1 MYCHMK
7 KRIKKD
13 LTLRWPVRINGQ
25 EGNLNTLPGL
35 KLELIDP
42 RLQSTFP
49 PFTTDGNVIVFRLR
63 PEMQTAIGDY
73 KLTLWCNYGSE
84 CQSCVDKSKAVT
96 LVHSTEQESNQDTSS
111 SVVVNETI
119 ALQGGDIE
127 VDMSLINHTHRANDV
142 FYGNK
147 SVAEKLDELEI
158 AEGNLSAHISATDQS
173 LANEEIRAKAAER
186 ANAASLNNFMQD
198 LNEVMPVSASAQN
211 QLADK
216 NFVNSSVATNTA
228 NFVGTFNTLNDLE
241 TVPSPTNNDYG
252 FVVSTDQDGNVVY
265 RRYKYSVRDNEW
277 LFEYAL
283 NNSSFTAAQWA
294 SIQSGI
300 TAALVAKLIGLPT
313 NSELMALLSS
323 YLLKSGGTLTGNLN
337 LNISGRSNNVLYAS
351 DNRELVRFGDNGM
364 IIGNANINLRL
375 QTAPNGKL
383 THKIGN
389 NNYEIVDDNNLASKV
404 SGKQDVINDLEDIRS
419 GAAAG
424 ATAYQKPIN
433 GIPAQD
439 LASEV
444 IPDVSSFI
452 TKTVNNLTNYYLKSE
467 TYTKTE
473 VQNLIASINHFHYEI
488 AASTSAVSEP
498 QSNVL
503 YLIGPTG
510 TGADKYEEYIYP
522 NSTTGW
528 VKIGDTT
535 IDLSNYPT
543 SNEVS
548 GSLQA
553 LATGLRQ
560 QIDNKLSKSGGTMT
574 GDINLANHE
583 LQVSTNRNGI
593 KFVDNTTGVLVG
605 NANMNTTIQSGN
617 ADLKHRKGSTDYV
630 ILDTSNVKTINGAS
644 LIGSGNLTL
653 EDSSNKTNDIA
664 SNSSNTTK
672 YPSCK
677 GVVDYV
683 ADQTF
688 VVTCGIDPSDI
699 KHINK
704 TLDDIWAAYSAG
716 KKIRVLFSKASGVV
730 FEEDATILIDGTRRC
745 IVHTVVDGVHYIVT
759 IYEENDTTKFSF
771 ETKEDNLFIA
781 EYGVTTENEIYTAC
795 DEGKIVI
802 VVYQSIIYYLNNVSN
817 GVTFS
822 GVSNGY
828 TINEITV
835 SGSTWSLLTTSLE
848 KTSDRISSITDDRR
862 ESKYPNERAVYDAL
876 FVKGVLS
883 QTQTWSGYN
892 PNPRTYVM
900 SNLVMGDIP
909 KYFID
914 LVADYGV
921 VFNTTT
927 GYFEL
932 NGLTDISYEEMCAIY
947 KQGVPIYS
955 SQYMLRSTTDIRTNL
970 FNNSYKG
977 PINVSWFARDSHL
990 EVISFSTTK
999 DTALLD
1005 GTYPFYDCVYLKEIK
1020 GVIVPDSWSYQGAGA
1035 SPFGLCYSLE
1045 SVQFKGIKGSTTFA
1059 TSPLLSLDSIVY
1071 MVENAANTVAIIIT
1085 LHTTAYQRCVD
1096 DTTEYEYNSQTY
1108 TGIIALATAKNI
1120 TIAQAS

>member
-96 LVHSTEQESNQDTSS
+96 LVHSTEQESNQDTFS

-127 VDMSLINHTHRANDV
+127 VDMSLTNHTHRANDV

-351 DNRELVRFGDNGM
+351 DNRELVRFGDNGI
-364 IIGNANINLRL
+364 IIGNSHINLRL
-375 QTAPNGKL
+375 ETDAAGKL
-383 THKIGN
+383 THKVGN
-389 NNYEIVDDNNLASKV
+389 NNYEI
-404 SGKQDVINDLEDIRS
+404 
-419 GAAAG
+419 
-424 ATAYQKPIN
+424 
-433 GIPAQD
+433 
-439 LASEV
+439 
-444 IPDVSSFI
+444 
-452 TKTVNNLTNYYLKSE
+452 
-467 TYTKTE
+467 
-473 VQNLIASINHFHYEI
+473 
-488 AASTSAVSEP
+488 
-498 QSNVL
+498 
-503 YLIGPTG
+503 
-510 TGADKYEEYIYP
+510 
-522 NSTTGW
+522 
-528 VKIGDTT
+528 
-535 IDLSNYPT
+535 
-543 SNEVS
+543 
-548 GSLQA
+548 
-553 LATGLRQ
+553 
-560 QIDNKLSKSGGTMT
+560 
-574 GDINLANHE
+574 
-583 LQVSTNRNGI
+583 
-593 KFVDNTTGVLVG
+593 
-605 NANMNTTIQSGN
+605 
-617 ADLKHRKGSTDYV
+617 
-630 ILDTSNVKTINGAS
+630 LDTNNVKTINGT
-644 LIGSGNLTL
+644 GNLTL
-653 EDSSNKTNDIA
+653 EDFSNKTNDIA

-781 EYGVTTENEIYTAC
+781 EYGVTTENDIYSAY

-802 VVYQSIIYYLNNVSN
+802 VVYNSIVYYLTNVSN

-822 GVSNGY
+822 GVSNGSA
-828 TINEITV
+828 INEITV

-883 QTQTWSGYN
+883 QTQTWTVVN
-892 PNPRTYVM
+892 PPLPRTYTM
-900 SNLVMGDIP
+900 SNIVRGNIP
-909 KYFID
+909 KAFVD
-914 LVADYGV
+914 LVEPYGA
-921 VFNTTT
+921 VFNQTS
-927 GYFEL
+927 GYFEF
-932 NGLTDISYEEMCAIY
+932 NGLTDISYEEMRAIY
-947 KQGVPIYS
+947 NHGAPRLNGGYFFYS
-955 SQYMLRSTTDIRTNL
+955 TNIRTNIYCQTYRGDVAGNWL
-970 FNNSYKG
+970 
-977 PINVSWFARDSHL
+977 ARDSKM
-990 EVISFSTTK
+990 EVINFQVSGSTTATK
-999 DTALLD
+999 VNN
-1005 GTYPFYDCVYLKEIK
+1005 GTYPFYDCIYLKEII
-1020 GVIVPDSWSYQGAGA
+1020 GPITPVSWVYSGSGA
-1035 SPFGLCYSLE
+1035 SPFKLCYNLE
-1045 SVQFKGIKGSTTFA
+1045 SLQFKGMVGSTDFGSST
-1059 TSPLLSLDSIVY
+1059 LLTLDAVVY
-1071 MVENAANTVAIIIT
+1071 MVQNAANTSAITIT
-1085 LHTTAYQRCVD
+1085 LHSIVYQRCVD
-1096 DTTEYEYNSQTY
+1096 DTNTYEYEGATY
-1108 TGIIALATAKNI
+1108 TGIIALATAKDI
-1120 TIAQAS
+1120 TIASA